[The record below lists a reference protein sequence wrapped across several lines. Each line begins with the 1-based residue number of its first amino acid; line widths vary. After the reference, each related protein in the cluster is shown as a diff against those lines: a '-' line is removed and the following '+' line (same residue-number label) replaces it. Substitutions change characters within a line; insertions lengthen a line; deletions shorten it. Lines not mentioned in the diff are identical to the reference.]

1 MQPYGRQ
8 KKVMLNIPDYHPRKG
23 WRNWWD
29 DMCDVLSRSM
39 MKQKLKK
46 EIENEII
53 ENEL

>member
-23 WRNWWD
+23 WKNWWD
-29 DMCDVLSRSM
+29 DMCGVLSRSV
-39 MKQKLKK
+39 MKQKLRK
-46 EIENEII
+46 EIENEIY